1 MRLLFDADIIAFK
14 AAAAVERPIKWGDG
28 LWTLHAYEHEAIDHC
43 LTYISNVKRALID
56 WKQISDYTLY
66 LTGPNN
72 WRKDILPTY
81 KENRKDTRKPL
92 VLPAVRQW
100 MIEEQNAVLSST
112 LEADDLLGIHATAN
126 PLTTIIVS
134 EDKDLQTIPALLYNP
149 AKDTAV
155 RHIGGFEAA
164 YNHMHQTLTG
174 DKTDNYDGL
183 AGCGPVTATKI
194 LAPAKEPEDL
204 WPLVVAAFKKKNL
217 SEEHALV
224 QAQVARI
231 CHASDLDKSGKVIPW
246 TPM

>member
-43 LTYISNVKRALID
+43 LTYISNVWRDLICN
-56 WKQISDYTLY
+56 DYTLY

-92 VLPAVRQW
+92 VLQAVRQW
-100 MIEEQNAVLSST
+100 MIEEQGAVLT
-112 LEADDLLGIHATAN
+112 DTFEADDLLGIEATTH

-155 RHIGGFEAA
+155 RHISVFEAA

-204 WPLVVAAFKKKNL
+204 WPLVVKAFQSKKL

-231 CHASDLDKSGKVIPW
+231 CHASDIDKSGKVTPW
-246 TPM
+246 TPL

>member
-14 AAAAVERPIKWGDG
+14 AAAAVEHPIKWGDG
-28 LWTLHAYEHEAIDHC
+28 LWTLHAYEHEAIEQC
-43 LTYISNVKRALID
+43 INYISNVRRDLIA
-56 WKQISDYTLY
+56 SDHTLY
-66 LTGPNN
+66 LTGPDN

-92 VLPAVRQW
+92 VLQAVRQW
-100 MIEEQNAVLSST
+100 MIEEQGAVLT
-112 LEADDLLGIHATAN
+112 DTFEADDLLGIEATTH

-155 RHIGGFEAA
+155 RHIGVFEAA

-204 WPLVVAAFKKKNL
+204 WPLVVKAFQSKKL

-231 CHASDLDKSGKVIPW
+231 CHASDIDKSGKVTPW

>member
-43 LTYISNVKRALID
+43 LTYISNVRRDLIC
-56 WKQISDYTLY
+56 KDYTLY

-92 VLPAVRQW
+92 VLQAVRQW
-100 MIEEQNAVLSST
+100 MIEEQGAVLT
-112 LEADDLLGIHATAN
+112 DTFEADDLLGIEATTH

-155 RHIGGFEAA
+155 RHIGVFEAA
-164 YNHMHQTLTG
+164 YYHMHQTLTG

-204 WPLVVAAFKKKNL
+204 WPLVVKAFQSKKL

-231 CHASDLDKSGKVIPW
+231 CRASDIDKSGKVIPW
-246 TPM
+246 TPL

>member
-1 MRLLFDADIIAFK
+1 
-14 AAAAVERPIKWGDG
+14 
-28 LWTLHAYEHEAIDHC
+28 
-43 LTYISNVKRALID
+43 
-56 WKQISDYTLY
+56 
-66 LTGPNN
+66 
-72 WRKDILPTY
+72 
-81 KENRKDTRKPL
+81 
-92 VLPAVRQW
+92 
-100 MIEEQNAVLSST
+100 MIEEQGAVLSDT
-112 LEADDLLGIHATAN
+112 FEADDLLGIEATTH

-155 RHIGGFEAA
+155 RHISVFEAA
-164 YNHMHQTLTG
+164 YYHMHQTLTG

-204 WPLVVAAFKKKNL
+204 WPLVVKAFQSKKL

-231 CHASDLDKSGKVIPW
+231 CHASDIDKSGKVTPW
-246 TPM
+246 TPL

>member
-28 LWTLHAYEHEAIDHC
+28 LWTLHAYEHEAIEQC
-43 LTYISNVKRALID
+43 LNYISNVRRDLIA
-56 WKQISDYTLY
+56 SNHTLY

-100 MIEEQNAVLSST
+100 MIEEQDAVLSST

-155 RHIGGFEAA
+155 RHIGVLEAA

-246 TPM
+246 TPL

>member
-14 AAAAVERPIKWGDG
+14 AAAAVEHPIKWGDG
-28 LWTLHAYEHEAIDHC
+28 LWTLHAYEHEAIEQC
-43 LTYISNVKRALID
+43 INYISNVRRDLIA
-56 WKQISDYTLY
+56 SDHTLY
-66 LTGPNN
+66 LTGPDN

-92 VLPAVRQW
+92 VLQAVRQW
-100 MIEEQNAVLSST
+100 MIEEQGAVLT
-112 LEADDLLGIHATAN
+112 DTFEADDLLGIEATTH

-155 RHIGGFEAA
+155 RHIGVFEAA
-164 YNHMHQTLTG
+164 YYHMHQTLTG

-204 WPLVVAAFKKKNL
+204 WPLVVKAFQSKKL

-231 CHASDLDKSGKVIPW
+231 CHASDIDKSGKVTPW
-246 TPM
+246 TPL

>member
-1 MRLLFDADIIAFK
+1 MRLLFDADIVAFK
-14 AAAAVERPIKWGDG
+14 ASAAVERPIKWGDG

-43 LTYISNVKRALID
+43 LTYISNVMRDLIC
-56 WKQISDYTLY
+56 KDYTLY

-92 VLPAVRQW
+92 VLQAVRQW
-100 MIEEQNAVLSST
+100 MIEEQGAVLT
-112 LEADDLLGIHATAN
+112 DTFEADDLLGIEATTY
-126 PLTTIIVS
+126 PTTTIIVS
-134 EDKDLQTIPALLYNP
+134 EDKDLQTIPAMLYNP

-155 RHIGGFEAA
+155 RCINVFEAA
-164 YNHMHQTLTG
+164 YYHMHQTLTG

-204 WPLVVAAFKKKNL
+204 WPLVVKAFQSKKL

-231 CHASDLDKSGKVIPW
+231 CHSSDIDKSGKVTPW
-246 TPM
+246 TPL

>member
-14 AAAAVERPIKWGDG
+14 AAAAVEHPIKWGDG
-28 LWTLHAYEHEAIDHC
+28 LWTLHAYEHEAIEKC
-43 LTYISNVKRALID
+43 LNYISNVRRDLIA
-56 WKQISDYTLY
+56 SDHTLY
-66 LTGPNN
+66 LTGPDN

-92 VLPAVRQW
+92 VLQAVRQW
-100 MIEEQNAVLSST
+100 MIEEQGAVLT
-112 LEADDLLGIHATAN
+112 DNFEADDLLGIEATTH

-155 RHIGGFEAA
+155 RHIGVLEAA

>member
-1 MRLLFDADIIAFK
+1 MKLLFDADIIAFK

-43 LTYISNVKRALID
+43 ITYITNVRRDLFAEN
-56 WKQISDYTLY
+56 YNLY

-155 RHIGGFEAA
+155 RHIGVFEAA

-217 SEEHALV
+217 SEEHALI

>member
-14 AAAAVERPIKWGDG
+14 AAAAVEHPIKWGDG
-28 LWTLHAYEHEAIDHC
+28 LWTLHAYEHEAIEQC
-43 LTYISNVKRALID
+43 LNYISNVRRDLIA
-56 WKQISDYTLY
+56 SDHTLY
-66 LTGPNN
+66 LTGPDN

-92 VLPAVRQW
+92 VLQAVRQW
-100 MIEEQNAVLSST
+100 MIEEQGAVLT
-112 LEADDLLGIHATAN
+112 DNFEADDLLGIEATTH

-155 RHIGGFEAA
+155 RHIGVLEAA

-231 CHASDLDKSGKVIPW
+231 CHASDIDKSGKVTPW

>member
-14 AAAAVERPIKWGDG
+14 AAAAVEHPIKWGDG
-28 LWTLHAYEHEAIDHC
+28 LWTLHAYEHEAIEQC
-43 LTYISNVKRALID
+43 LNYISNVRRDLIA
-56 WKQISDYTLY
+56 SDHTLY
-66 LTGPNN
+66 LTGPDN

-92 VLPAVRQW
+92 VLQAVRQW
-100 MIEEQNAVLSST
+100 MIEEQGAVLT
-112 LEADDLLGIHATAN
+112 DNFEADDLLGIEATTH

-155 RHIGGFEAA
+155 RHIGVLEAA

>member
-14 AAAAVERPIKWGDG
+14 AAAAVEHPIKWGDG
-28 LWTLHAYEHEAIDHC
+28 LWTLHAYEHEAIEQC
-43 LTYISNVKRALID
+43 INYISNVRRDLIA
-56 WKQISDYTLY
+56 SDHTLY

-92 VLPAVRQW
+92 VLQAVRQW
-100 MIEEQNAVLSST
+100 MIEEQGAVLT
-112 LEADDLLGIHATAN
+112 DTFEADDLLGIEATTH

-155 RHIGGFEAA
+155 RHIGVFEAA

-204 WPLVVAAFKKKNL
+204 WPLVVKAFQSKKL

-231 CHASDLDKSGKVIPW
+231 CHASDIDKSGKVTPW
-246 TPM
+246 TPL